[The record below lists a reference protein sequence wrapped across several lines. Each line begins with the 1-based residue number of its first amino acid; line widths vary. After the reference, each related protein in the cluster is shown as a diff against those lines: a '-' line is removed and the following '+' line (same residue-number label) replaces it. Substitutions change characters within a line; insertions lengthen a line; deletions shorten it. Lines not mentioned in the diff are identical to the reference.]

1 MESFVGNIDAR
12 LDAKGRVPVPVLFRN
27 ELIEK
32 DSSWVLSMDL
42 YQKCLVLYTRSAW
55 EIEKE
60 EMRKRLDLYDEEQA
74 AFYETF
80 VSEANPVN
88 VDTTGRILI
97 PKRFIEEAGMVA
109 DIRFVGVDNKIKVW
123 SVAEYNQFVQKAR
136 GNFKADARRFLVK
149 PKTE

>member
-1 MESFVGNIDAR
+1 MESFVGNLDAR

-55 EIEKE
+55 ELEKE
-60 EMRKRLDLYDEEQA
+60 GMRNRLDLYDEEQA

-80 VSEANPVN
+80 VSEANPVSL
-88 VDTTGRILI
+88 DTIGRILI
-97 PKRFIEEAGMVA
+97 PKRFIEHAGMTV
-109 DIRFVGVDNKIKVW
+109 DIRFVGVDDKIKIW
-123 SVAEYNQFVQKAR
+123 SVDEYNRFIQKTR
-136 GNFKADARRFLVK
+136 ENFKADARRFLVK
-149 PKTE
+149 SKAE